1 MNELRK
7 HRKIRAIARFDVPCL
22 MDEPISNAET
32 MEDLMSSGYW
42 ESNKLDSGVTET
54 TQTLPTLAKAGWPQP
69 GNGVGLLRFRTE
81 DCMCV
86 TNENGKDNAG
96 EVALAV
102 KQSMKYAE
110 DIAQIY
116 EEEKTKRKAL
126 EQLNRKLAQEVTA
139 RRQAEQQLRESQK
152 LLEVRVYER
161 TKELRNAVKMLQ
173 SEVEQRRKAETV
185 VSASLK
191 EKKVLLQEIHHRVK
205 NNLQIICSLISLQSK
220 RIKDEMILGALQD
233 TESRIKSMALIH
245 EQLYRSDDFS
255 RIDIAA
261 YVERLI
267 DAITPHHLKRSEAI
281 EIITELDQVSLTVGT
296 ALPCSLLINELV
308 TNCLKHAFPNGQS
321 GRIKVEFHKIPGNR
335 YRIVVADNGVG
346 LPTDLDLHKTKSLG
360 LQLVAN
366 LAELQL
372 RGNIDLS
379 VNNGTIV
386 TIEFSDIEEK

>member
-1 MNELRK
+1 
-7 HRKIRAIARFDVPCL
+7 
-22 MDEPISNAET
+22 
-32 MEDLMSSGYW
+32 MSSSYW
-42 ESNKLDSGVTET
+42 ETSKQNSGDVRTG
-54 TQTLPTLAKAGWPQP
+54 QMLPTLAQAGLPQP
-69 GNGVGLLRFRTE
+69 GNGMGLVRLSTE

-86 TNENGKDNAG
+86 TNEHGKDNAG

-102 KQSMKYAE
+102 EQSMKYAE

-116 EEEKTKRKAL
+116 EEEKAKRRAL
-126 EQLNRKLAQEVTA
+126 EQLNRKLAQEITA
-139 RRQAEQQLRESQK
+139 RRHAEKQLRESQK
-152 LLEVRVYER
+152 LLEVRVHER
-161 TKELRNAVKMLQ
+161 TKELCDTNMMLQ
-173 SEVEQRRKAETV
+173 SEVEQRRRAETI

-191 EKKVLLQEIHHRVK
+191 EKEVLLQEIHHRVK

-255 RIDIAA
+255 RIDIAT

-267 DAITPHHLKRSEAI
+267 DALTPHHLKMSGAI
-281 EIITELDQVSLTVGT
+281 EITTRLDQVSLTVGT

-308 TNCLKHAFPNGQS
+308 TNCLKHAFPDGRK
-321 GRIKVEFHKIPGNR
+321 GRIQVEFIKLPSNR
-335 YRIVVADNGVG
+335 YRIIVADSGVG
-346 LPTDLDLHKTKSLG
+346 LPDDMDLHNTKSLG

-372 RGNIDLS
+372 RGNIDIL
-379 VNNGTIV
+379 VNNGTTV
-386 TIEFSDIEEK
+386 TIEFEDIESK